1 MSKKLVIILTAALMA
16 AMLLGGAA
24 AASAGPMPGAIFTT
38 DIDGSVNI
46 NQYDAKCDVYLNG
59 GPRREGSA
67 GLPDGYYYIQVTTPN
82 GVVLGFSNTAA
93 VYVSGG
99 EFDPGPVKL
108 CDILFTA
115 SSDFSEPGYDDTT
128 NNGGEYK
135 VWASMDADFPNAMSK
150 TDNFKVIEE
159 APVLGSICGY
169 KFGDCNRNGI
179 MDDYLPNDEYPLGG
193 WEMVLEIYE
202 GGVYVEL
209 DRETTAPDYD
219 GTFCFTGLEM
229 GTYRLSEVLKA
240 GWAQTTPAGG
250 YFDIILTEED
260 PDQGPFIFGN
270 TTHLDD

>member
-24 AASAGPMPGAIFTT
+24 IASAAPMPGAIFTT

-99 EFDPGPVKL
+99 EFDPGAVLL
-108 CDILFTA
+108 CDILYTA
-115 SSDFSEPGYDDTT
+115 SSGFTEKGYDDTT
-128 NNGGEYK
+128 NNGGVYK
-135 VWASMDADFPNAMSK
+135 VWASMDASFPNAMSK
-150 TDNFKVIEE
+150 TDNFKVIAEV
-159 APVLGSICGY
+159 PVLGSICGW
-169 KFGDCNRNGI
+169 KFGDCNQNGELDSDI
-179 MDDYLPNDEYPLGG
+179 KDEYPLGG
-193 WEMVLEIYE
+193 WVMVLEIYE
-202 GGVYVEL
+202 GGGYVEL
-209 DRETTAPDYD
+209 DRETTAYGD

-229 GTYRLSEVLKA
+229 GTYRLSEVLKD
-240 GWAQTTPAGG
+240 GWAQTTPAAPG
-250 YFDIILTEED
+250 YFDIDLTAQD

-270 TTHLDD
+270 TNQH